1 MENGEDRFPHP
12 TTGPVSST
20 DLQFVHRQET
30 KKNSPNPFQSLL
42 WLLGGEG
49 SPGAPLCADC
59 LGYTRTAPDPRLKS
73 RSGSGSLVRSWLNW
87 PPCWPCLPQP
97 WPQGCPLHPTLPP
110 TLSPR
115 HGACLWLLA
124 VSPHR
129 IKDVLPL
136 WGTRGWGTTAWQHS
150 RGGHPRRPRTP
161 APSS

>member
-1 MENGEDRFPHP
+1 MEKTDFLIPPQDLSPVQISSLCTDRRQRKTPRILSKASCGFLEVRGPQELPCVP
-12 TTGPVSST
+12 TVWGTPA
-20 DLQFVHRQET
+20 R
-30 KKNSPNPFQSLL
+30 
-42 WLLGGEG
+42 
-49 SPGAPLCADC
+49 PL
-59 LGYTRTAPDPRLKS
+59 TRD
-73 RSGSGSLVRSWLNW
+73 SLVRSWLNW